1 MYTMPHSVEDINSQ
15 TCIYYKDVNLSIL
28 CFVTLLFIPPFYD
41 ASTSVADS
49 KILTKYSMV

>member
-1 MYTMPHSVEDINSQ
+1 MPHSVEDINSQ